1 MMNDWEEMF
10 GIYSDVHK
18 DIHGFRPRL
27 DLDEYIPS
35 VFEME
40 AMVRKMLSTEKEIA
54 EWQAEVEREYQED
67 LAFKARMEA
76 PEDAAYD
83 SLCIIEEELIK

>member
-1 MMNDWEEMF
+1 
-10 GIYSDVHK
+10 
-18 DIHGFRPRL
+18 
-27 DLDEYIPS
+27 
-35 VFEME
+35 ME
-40 AMVRKMLSTEKEIA
+40 AWIRKMISTEAIIA
-54 EWQAEVEREYQED
+54 EAEAEIEREYQED